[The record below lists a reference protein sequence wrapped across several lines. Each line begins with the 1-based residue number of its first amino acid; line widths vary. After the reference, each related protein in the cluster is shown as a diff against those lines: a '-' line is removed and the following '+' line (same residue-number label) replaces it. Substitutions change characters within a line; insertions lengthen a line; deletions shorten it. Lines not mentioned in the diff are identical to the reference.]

1 TVGEL
6 SGEPHAHARALAR
19 PDPFTERGNEAIRR
33 TGIGRR
39 TATGHFE
46 QGPVVVDVAE
56 LDAGRAD
63 VDGQN
68 LDQPRVMKR
77 RHLEIVV
84 RTGGRRDVAGG
95 DCATT
100 VAPATRGPAGSQ
112 RRPARY
118 PRAVDA
124 VATGAPRAF
133 RRPVRADTPGRWDRR
148 ARPSRLSSCGC
159 SRSTQH
165 RAPSAPPVGRSPAR
179 Q

>member
-84 RTGGRRDVAGG
+84 RTDARRDVAGG
-95 DCATT
+95 DYATM
-100 VAPATRGPAGSQ
+100 VAPAAPGPAEN
-112 RRPARY
+112 RRRRAPF
-118 PRAVDA
+118 PRAVGE
-124 VATGAPRAF
+124 GA
-133 RRPVRADTPGRWDRR
+133 ADDP
-148 ARPSRLSSCGC
+148 
-159 SRSTQH
+159 
-165 RAPSAPPVGRSPAR
+165 
-179 Q
+179 